1 MSATAVY
8 FFTVSALIFSG
19 CNKKETSGPAE
30 PALGPVERL
39 HMDDLSVQSIKFHN
53 GRTAD
58 YKILL
63 DKPEMSVVLFSLKKG
78 DEIPA
83 HIHSADKAVYIYGGK
98 EDIFAQN
105 KMNSAMKGDTVYVP
119 KGSVTSVRNTNDET
133 AKVFLFFPTGP
144 FLTIKYLGKG
154 KNYW

>member
-83 HIHSADKAVYIYGGK
+83 HIHSADKAVHIYGGK
-98 EDIFAQN
+98 ADIFAQN
-105 KMNSAMKGDTVYVP
+105 KMKF
-119 KGSVTSVRNTNDET
+119 RNERGYGVCSERERDFCQEY
-133 AKVFLFFPTGP
+133 K
-144 FLTIKYLGKG
+144 
-154 KNYW
+154 

>member
-1 MSATAVY
+1 
-8 FFTVSALIFSG
+8 
-19 CNKKETSGPAE
+19 
-30 PALGPVERL
+30 
-39 HMDDLSVQSIKFHN
+39 MDDLSVQSIKFHN

-105 KMNSAMKGDTVYVP
+105 KMKF
-119 KGSVTSVRNTNDET
+119 RNERGYGVCSERERDFCQEY
-133 AKVFLFFPTGP
+133 K
-144 FLTIKYLGKG
+144 
-154 KNYW
+154 